1 MIRVLLVDDQSTIRR
16 ALKLS
21 LASQSE
27 IEIVGDATDGKTAIE
42 VIKKLDPDV
51 ALVDIEMPG
60 MDGLTTTKIINQ
72 NFSRTKVLILSNHDK
87 QHYIHSALEA
97 GAKGYLLKTTSVLE
111 LVNAIHSVNKGY
123 VQLGPGLFEKYMGSA
138 NDENGRQTQQQAV
151 AVLPKTIASAT
162 ITSPP
167 PVVVASA
174 PAPTLDWSNV
184 TQEAIDT
191 LPQVWTRGLLYLLVF
206 FSGIAIPWA
215 MFSRI
220 DVTSTARGRLE
231 PKGKTIK
238 LDTEIA
244 GVVGKIQVKEGQQL
258 KAGQNI
264 IELKPNVIRAD
275 LQQAQAKLKGL
286 FERLQ
291 QLQLLEK
298 QLNLTA
304 STQRSR
310 NQAEIAEQI
319 EFIKQTQQKIV
330 FNRTQI
336 EAANNFLSKDRNI
349 VKRYRFL
356 RQEGVISGSQLDEAE
371 RQYLQNSQNL
381 KQAQSELVQNQ
392 IELQKQQS
400 NRDKVLRQGDLALI
414 EADKQIRELQ
424 SQTVDV
430 RSHIAQTK
438 NQIKSLQYQWQQHK
452 LIMPTD
458 GTIFQLSVLHPGTVV
473 QSGQT
478 IAQVAPKGTPLVLR
492 ATVSGKDSGLLSVGK
507 PVKIKFDA
515 YPFQDYE
522 IIPGR
527 ISWMAPD
534 SKTPSSE
541 AENASSDRP
550 EVFEIE
556 ITLDRNY
563 IKSAD
568 NRILLTPGQ
577 SATAEIIVRQR
588 RLVDFV
594 LEPFQKLQKGGLE
607 L

>member
-27 IEIVGDATDGKTAIE
+27 IEIVGDVKDGKTAIE
-42 VIKKLDPDV
+42 LIKKLNPDV

-72 NFSRTKVLILSNHDK
+72 LFAKTKVLILSNHDK

-111 LVNAIHSVNKGY
+111 LANAIHSVNKGY
-123 VQLGPGLFEKYMGSA
+123 VQLGPGLFEKYIGST
-138 NDENGRQTQQQAV
+138 NNENGSQEQQQAV

-162 ITSPP
+162 TISP
-167 PVVVASA
+167 AA
-174 PAPTLDWSNV
+174 PAAAPAAPVLDWSNV

-191 LPQVWTRGLLYLLVF
+191 LPQVWTRGLLYLLVI

-244 GVVGKIQVKEGQQL
+244 GVVGEIQVKEGQQL

-275 LQQAQAKLKGL
+275 LQEAQAKLKGL
-286 FERLQ
+286 FERLK

-298 QLNLTA
+298 QSQLMA

-319 EFIKQTQQKIV
+319 ELIKQTQQKIA

-336 EAANNFLSKDRNI
+336 AAANNFLSKDRNI

-381 KQAQSELVQNQ
+381 KQAQSELTQNQ
-392 IELQKQQS
+392 IELEKQQS
-400 NRDKVLRQGDLALI
+400 NRDKIMRQGDLALI
-414 EADKQIRELQ
+414 ETDKQVRELQ

-430 RSHIAQTK
+430 RSQIAQTK
-438 NQIKSLQYQWQQHK
+438 NQIKSLQYQLQQHK
-452 LIMPTD
+452 LTMPTD

-492 ATVSGKDSGLLSVGK
+492 AIVSGKDSGLLSVGK

-522 IIPGR
+522 IVPGR
-527 ISWMAPD
+527 VSWIAPD
-534 SKTPSSE
+534 SKTPSNES
-541 AENASSDRP
+541 ENASPDQADA
-550 EVFEIE
+550 FEIE

-563 IKSAD
+563 IESAN

-588 RLVDFV
+588 RLMDFV
-594 LEPFQKLQKGGLE
+594 LEPFQKLQKGGLD

>member
-27 IEIVGDATDGKTAIE
+27 IEIVGDVKDGKTAIE
-42 VIKKLDPDV
+42 LIKKLNPDV

-72 NFSRTKVLILSNHDK
+72 LFAKTKVLILSNHDK

-111 LVNAIHSVNKGY
+111 LANAIHSVNKGY
-123 VQLGPGLFEKYMGSA
+123 VQLGPGLFEKYIGST
-138 NDENGRQTQQQAV
+138 NNENGSQEQQQAV

-162 ITSPP
+162 TISP
-167 PVVVASA
+167 AA
-174 PAPTLDWSNV
+174 PAAAPAAPVLDWSNV

-191 LPQVWTRGLLYLLVF
+191 LPQVWTRGLLYLLVI

-244 GVVGKIQVKEGQQL
+244 GVVGEIQVKEGQQL

-275 LQQAQAKLKGL
+275 LQEAQAKLKGL
-286 FERLQ
+286 FERLK

-298 QLNLTA
+298 QSQLMA

-319 EFIKQTQQKIV
+319 ELIKQTQQKIA

-336 EAANNFLSKDRNI
+336 AAANNFLSKDRNI

-381 KQAQSELVQNQ
+381 KQAQSELTQNQ
-392 IELQKQQS
+392 IELEKQQS
-400 NRDKVLRQGDLALI
+400 NRDKIMRQGDLALI
-414 EADKQIRELQ
+414 ETDKQVRELQ

-430 RSHIAQTK
+430 RSQIAQTK
-438 NQIKSLQYQWQQHK
+438 NQIKSLQYQLQQHK
-452 LIMPTD
+452 LTMPTD

-492 ATVSGKDSGLLSVGK
+492 AIVSGKDSGLLSVGK

-522 IIPGR
+522 IVPGR
-527 ISWMAPD
+527 VSWIAPD
-534 SKTPSSE
+534 SKTPSNES
-541 AENASSDRP
+541 ENANPDQADA
-550 EVFEIE
+550 FEIE

-563 IKSAD
+563 IESAN

-588 RLVDFV
+588 RLMDFV
-594 LEPFQKLQKGGLE
+594 LEPFQKLQKGGLD